1 MKIQKQLSNF
11 ACFALFIFL
20 AVYFLFHMRNDFS
33 QTERELF
40 WTLFVSYFICGGLV
54 VTAKLLHQLYFF
66 EPFTLISLIYIGVF
80 NYRPIIDLYHDNLIG
95 NGIIVLS
102 GGTKATILF
111 TLGFVCFYIGYYL
124 RLRSSGKSGDETLL
138 EIERVI
144 DDDESNSSN
153 WALIGWIVSFL
164 FVIIALVSQGN
175 SLRYIFTLTSSGEKV
190 ADESRTSLL
199 FLSNFG
205 VTMATF
211 WLIVLVKPG
220 KTVTKVIITILSFI
234 YLIMRNGRW
243 LLLIFVS
250 APIIYYYVKRKKSP
264 NLWLLLGGS
273 TGLLLVFAWMQLN
286 RANIRFGRQ
295 LQGWGENGLTLEI
308 LLSPFDSDLST
319 YKVFYGMVTRFPSM
333 YSYMYGATFLYTFLL
348 FIPRVVWPGKPD
360 NPVRDMIEM
369 SMNNQAR
376 QAGSAVANIG
386 EIYANFGIFGIMI
399 LMLVFGKIVSKLKDL
414 YEKPTQDMVIAYSI
428 LLPLLFQWVARGNF
442 SGNFYLTIFAMLPFI
457 VKGIIK
463 NILRSRS

>member
-1 MKIQKQLSNF
+1 MNKTQKQLSNF
-11 ACFALFIFL
+11 ICFALFIFF
-20 AVYFLFHMRNDFS
+20 AVYFLFHIRNDFS
-33 QTERELF
+33 ETERELF
-40 WTLFVSYFICGGLV
+40 WTLFISYIICGGLV
-54 VTAKLLHQLYFF
+54 VAAKFQHQLYIF

-80 NYRPIIDLYHDNLIG
+80 NYRPIIDLYHDNLVG
-95 NGIIVLS
+95 NGVIVLS
-102 GGTKATILF
+102 GGTKATIIF
-111 TLGFVCFYIGYYL
+111 TVGFICFYIGYYL
-124 RLRSSGKSGDETLL
+124 KLRSSGQNKVGTLA
-138 EIERVI
+138 EIEGNI
-144 DDDESNSSN
+144 ENDNSDSSN
-153 WALIGWIVSFL
+153 WALIGWIICFIL
-164 FVIIALVSQGN
+164 VITALVSQGN

-190 ADESRTSLL
+190 DEGRTSLL
-199 FLSNFG
+199 FLSNLG

-220 KTVTKVIITILSFI
+220 KPVIKVIITILSLM

-250 APIIYYYVKRKKSP
+250 APVIYYYIKRKKRP
-264 NLWLLLGGS
+264 NLWLVVGGAI
-273 TGLLLVFAWMQLN
+273 GLLLVFAWMQVN
-286 RANIRFGRQ
+286 RPNIRFGRQ

-333 YSYMYGATFLYTFLL
+333 YSYMHGVTFLYTFLL
-348 FIPRVVWPGKPD
+348 FVPRVIWPGKPD

-386 EIYANFGIFGIMI
+386 EIYANFGVLGVIILMFIFGK
-399 LMLVFGKIVSKLKDL
+399 VVSKLKDL
-414 YEKPTQDMVIAYSI
+414 YEKPNQDTIIAYSI

-457 VKGIIK
+457 VKGIIR
-463 NILRSRS
+463 NFLRSRS